1 MTYGPH
7 EENVRLAVAW
17 AVAEER
23 PILDVLR
30 DGRRGSKST
39 AS

>member
-7 EENVRLAVAW
+7 EVNVRLAVAW
-17 AVAEER
+17 AAAEDR

-30 DGRRGSKST
+30 RNCR
-39 AS
+39 

>member
-1 MTYGPH
+1 MSGRDYGPV
-7 EENVRLAVAW
+7 ERDVRLAVAV

-30 DGRRGSKST
+30 DGRR
-39 AS
+39 